1 MDKEKKE
8 HKLGLV
14 ILIICLSF
22 CFIAVSYAA
31 WMKIFDGKM
40 EQSIDTATLILT
52 LDESES
58 NEISLI
64 NTIPVSDTKGLT
76 YEPYNF
82 ELKNSGSIEANY
94 RIKIIDDDNK
104 YIDDGCSDKKL
115 DWSNIRYS
123 FKKNNE
129 VATIGNLSEV
139 NGVLNVGKIDANQID
154 KYSLIL
160 WIKADATNEIM
171 DHHFHGIIKVD
182 AIQSDQLLDD

>member
-8 HKLGLV
+8 HKFS
-14 ILIICLSF
+14 LIILAICLLF
-22 CFIAVSYAA
+22 CVIAVSYAA
-31 WMKIFDGKM
+31 WIKIFNGEQ

-52 LDESES
+52 LNESES

-76 YEPYNF
+76 YEPYTF
-82 ELKNSGSIEANY
+82 ELQNSGSIEANY
-94 RIKIIDDDNK
+94 RIKIIDDDDK

-115 DWSNIRYS
+115 DWANIRYS

-129 VATIGNLSEV
+129 VATIGNLSDV
-139 NGVLNVGKIDANQID
+139 NGVLNIGKIDANQID

-171 DHHFHGIIKVD
+171 DRHFHGIIKVD